1 MPAPAPAQPTS
12 VSARNDADGSATVT
26 WVDAS
31 TNETSFEVRR
41 EKWDT
46 KRSVW
51 TGLTTAG
58 IVPSGVTSLD
68 DLSGNGTYRYLV
80 RALNSGGASG
90 LAGPAAVT
98 VTGAPMNGKKG
109 R

>member
-1 MPAPAPAQPTS
+1 M
-12 VSARNDADGSATVT
+12 VT
-26 WVDAS
+26 WADAS

-41 EKWDT
+41 EKWDA

-51 TGLTTAG
+51 TGLTTVG
-58 IVPSGVTSLD
+58 TVPSGFISLND
-68 DLSGNGTYRYLV
+68 VSGNGTYRYKV
-80 RALNSGGASG
+80 RALNAGGASG

-98 VTGAPMNGKKG
+98 VTGAPQKGKSG